1 MKLIISLQGT
11 KEGRNYCKLRID
23 LVVVDE
29 AGDVCYF
36 CIKVFGAG
44 WYRRCIVFERGHR
57 GKG

>member
-1 MKLIISLQGT
+1 MISLQGT